1 MGKPMAK
8 NLIKAG
14 HRLVVHNRSRA
25 AVDELVAEGG
35 ASRRGSPADVAEAAT
50 IVITMLPDTPDVEQ
64 VLTRPRRR
72 ALDAS
77 VGRRRRRHEQHLARG
92 DASGWRTRVAD
103 KGASMLDAPV
113 SGGEIGAINASL
125 SIMVGGDEA
134 SFARVKP
141 IFEAMGNAERIVHI
155 GRSGAGQ
162 ICKVCNQIAIG
173 GALAGVSEAFALA
186 KKAGVDAARV
196 RQALLGGFAAS
207 RVLEVHGERMLTG
220 NYKPGFRTKLYQK
233 DLRLANEAA
242 SATASRCRRQRR
254 DAAGERAGGER
265 WRRSGLRGARDG
277 VVRDGGRDT
286 YAMLGMHSTV
296 IEPRTSSSFD
306 MSRHLADLR
315 GQARQC
321 LQQSRSPEQQSG
333 RTGSPSGPKPRCVS
347 HAPVRRRVCTCRR
360 T

>member
-1 MGKPMAK
+1 MAETIGFIGLGVMGKPMAK

-25 AVDELVAEGG
+25 AADEVAKDG
-35 ASRRGSPADVAEAAT
+35 ATAASSPADVARAAT
-50 IVITMLPDTPDVEQ
+50 IVITMLPDTPDVEL
-64 VLTRPRRR
+64 VLTGPNGVLSTLQAGAVVVDMSSISPAATRRL
-72 ALDAS
+72 ADA
-77 VGRRRRRHEQHLARG
+77 
-92 DASGWRTRVAD
+92 VAA

-125 SIMVGGDEA
+125 SIMVGGEEA
-134 SFARVKP
+134 AFARLKP

-155 GRSGAGQ
+155 GPSGAGQ

-242 SATASRCRRQRR
+242 SANGVAMPSTAVLTQLVNALVAKGSG
-254 DAAGERAGGER
+254 DLDYAAVATVLFEMAG
-265 WRRSGLRGARDG
+265 
-277 VVRDGGRDT
+277 
-286 YAMLGMHSTV
+286 
-296 IEPRTSSSFD
+296 I
-306 MSRHLADLR
+306 
-315 GQARQC
+315 
-321 LQQSRSPEQQSG
+321 SPG
-333 RTGSPSGPKPRCVS
+333 
-347 HAPVRRRVCTCRR
+347 
-360 T
+360 

>member
-1 MGKPMAK
+1 MAETIGFIGLGVMGKPMAK

-25 AVDELVAEGG
+25 AADEVAKEG
-35 ASRRGSPADVAEAAT
+35 ATVANSPAEVARAAT
-50 IVITMLPDTPDVEQ
+50 IVITMVPDTPDVEH
-64 VLTRPRRR
+64 VLTGPEGVLSTLQSGAVVVDMSSISPVATKRL
-72 ALDAS
+72 ADA
-77 VGRRRRRHEQHLARG
+77 
-92 DASGWRTRVAD
+92 VAA
-103 KGASMLDAPV
+103 KGGSMLDAPV

-134 SFARVKP
+134 AFARVRP

-155 GRSGAGQ
+155 GPSGAGQ

-186 KKAGVDAARV
+186 RKAGVDAARV

-242 SATASRCRRQRR
+242 SANGVAMPATAVLTQLVNALVANGGA
-254 DAAGERAGGER
+254 DLDYAAVG
-265 WRRSGLRGARDG
+265 
-277 VVRDGGRDT
+277 
-286 YAMLGMHSTV
+286 TV
-296 IEPRTSSSFD
+296 IRD
-306 MSRHLADLR
+306 MSA
-315 GQARQC
+315 G
-321 LQQSRSPEQQSG
+321 
-333 RTGSPSGPKPRCVS
+333 KW
-347 HAPVRRRVCTCRR
+347 
-360 T
+360 